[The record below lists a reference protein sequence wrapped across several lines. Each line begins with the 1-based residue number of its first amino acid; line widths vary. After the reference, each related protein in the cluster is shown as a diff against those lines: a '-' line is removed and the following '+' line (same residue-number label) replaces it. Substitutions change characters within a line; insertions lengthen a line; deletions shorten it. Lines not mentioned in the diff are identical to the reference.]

1 VGSPSWAGGSIG
13 CATVCAAV
21 VVRRLREPSCI
32 LLGPLSPGRCA
43 PAVRLDRRSP
53 FPLPEAVD
61 AVDAAVSL
69 SDSEENP
76 CTTDLS
82 DEEKPRT
89 IEKSN
94 SELAA
99 SGCSWAEPRPV
110 DHGPML
116 ASAAEE
122 TTGTTGTVNARAV
135 GGLAGREGAAEVVLV
150 AAGLGRAGPKT
161 IAAVSTPT
169 EAEGEASAGAEGETA
184 AATGRAADADD
195 RMGGAAASAVGA
207 TGPAAASRRAATL
220 ARAATATEVN
230 EAAESAEATGNA
242 AVDADVAEA
251 VSAGKA

>member
-1 VGSPSWAGGSIG
+1 MP
-13 CATVCAAV
+13 
-21 VVRRLREPSCI
+21 LR
-32 LLGPLSPGRCA
+32 
-43 PAVRLDRRSP
+43 VDRRTT
-53 FPLPEAVD
+53 FPLPEALD

-69 SDSEENP
+69 SDSEEDPRTN
-76 CTTDLS
+76 DLS
-82 DEEKPRT
+82 NEEKPRT

-122 TTGTTGTVNARAV
+122 TTDSTGAVDARAV
-135 GGLAGREGAAEVVLV
+135 GGLAGREGAAAVVLV
-150 AAGLGRAGPKT
+150 AALLGRAGPKT
-161 IAAVSTPT
+161 GATASAPT
-169 EAEGEASAGAEGETA
+169 EVEGEKSAWAEGEAST
-184 AATGRAADADD
+184 ATGRAADADG

-207 TGPAAASRRAATL
+207 TVPAAASQRAATL

-230 EAAESAEATGNA
+230 KAAESTEATGNA